1 MIVVGVKEEVW
12 MKTRCLNRLCEV
24 VASPLTEYNIGM
36 DIMPAWEIHPQTSVK
51 EKACTALP
59 QAS

>member
-1 MIVVGVKEEVW
+1 MIVVRIKEEVW

-24 VASPLTEYNIGM
+24 VASPLTGYNIGM
-36 DIMPAWEIHPQTSVK
+36 DIMPAWEIHPQASVK
-51 EKACTALP
+51 EKAYTALP